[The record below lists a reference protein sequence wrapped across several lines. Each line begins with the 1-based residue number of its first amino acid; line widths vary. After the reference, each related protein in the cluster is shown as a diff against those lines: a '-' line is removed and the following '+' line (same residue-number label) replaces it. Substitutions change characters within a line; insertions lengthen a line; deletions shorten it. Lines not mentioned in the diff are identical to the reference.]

1 MKNDYIKLFTDFLE
15 KVEFLSDAECGRLVK
30 ALLLYKRDGRL
41 PDIRGNEKI
50 LFPTFRAQ
58 IDRENEAYRAVCEK
72 NSKNA
77 SMRWHTS
84 ACDRVPDDTKNAKNK
99 EQRVKKKEDDA
110 RTRASISANPFLN
123 IVAAME
129 VQNE

>member
-58 IDRENEAYRAVCEK
+58 IDR
-72 NSKNA
+72 
-77 SMRWHTS
+77 
-84 ACDRVPDDTKNAKNK
+84 
-99 EQRVKKKEDDA
+99 
-110 RTRASISANPFLN
+110 
-123 IVAAME
+123 
-129 VQNE
+129 